1 MNSIAA
7 FRKGFSKFLEII
19 VVLNVVALA
28 LVVTI
33 GFVSRLAGSPFSWYD
48 EVASVGLAWLT
59 YYGAALA
66 AAKGAHI
73 GCPSVVNYFSPRL
86 RLPIALVA
94 EAITIGFFVLLAWT
108 GMQVV
113 LILEGSTLVSLT
125 SVSLQL
131 TQSVLPIGSA
141 LFIIAE
147 LLRLPE
153 VIESAKGDGFV
164 DHELEEAGV
173 KLAKA

>member
-1 MNSIAA
+1 MKSIAA
-7 FRKGFSKFLEII
+7 FRKVFSRFLEAI

-73 GCPSVVNYFSPRL
+73 GCPSVVNYFSPKL

-94 EAITIGFFVLLAWT
+94 EAITLGFFVLLAYT
-108 GMQVV
+108 GTQV
-113 LILEGSTLVSLT
+113 LIILEGSTLVSLT

-141 LFIIAE
+141 LFILAE

-164 DHELEEAGV
+164 DHELEEAGI